1 MPLNIDQNLP
11 FSEEDPILTRFEHFQ
26 SGFCE
31 QVCCARAQASTPG
44 LARSLLLM
52 TMMMKMIM
60 TPPPGLAKSLLLMAM
75 MIMVM
80 IL

>member
-52 TMMMKMIM
+52 MMMMVMMKMIM
-60 TPPPGLAKSLLLMAM
+60 IPPWAG
-75 MIMVM
+75 
-80 IL
+80 